1 MPSSISDVRIVM
13 VTLTLGSPRNI
24 RRIDSAPLAQ
34 SAEQLTLNQW
44 VQGSSPW
51 GRTTSSTP
59 RTMPPHPGASSFR
72 QPVYAATVRRET
84 PQCTINTAMRDV
96 LR

>member
-13 VTLTLGSPRNI
+13 VTLTLGSPRNV

-51 GRTTSSTP
+51 GCTMEGLPQSPETFWLVSRFGIRT
-59 RTMPPHPGASSFR
+59 GA
-72 QPVYAATVRRET
+72 
-84 PQCTINTAMRDV
+84 
-96 LR
+96 